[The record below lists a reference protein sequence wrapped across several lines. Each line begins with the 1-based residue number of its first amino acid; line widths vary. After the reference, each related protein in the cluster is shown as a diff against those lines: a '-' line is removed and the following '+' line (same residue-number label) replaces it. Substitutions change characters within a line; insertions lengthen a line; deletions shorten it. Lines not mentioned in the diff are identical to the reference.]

1 MSGLVHVYIG
11 DGKGKTTASVGLSVR
26 AAGRD
31 KKVVFAQ
38 FLKSGVTGELR
49 SFETLGIPVI
59 RSEIHLGFTHQMDE
73 AAKAAC
79 TAEQQKVWRR
89 VQEMVQTG
97 ISSAASPGT
106 SSAASPG
113 PVDLLVLDEVLD
125 AINMKMLDE
134 LELRSFIENKPEDL
148 EVVITGRN
156 PSEWLM
162 ERADYFTEMKKI
174 KHPYNRG
181 IKARIGIEK

>member
-31 KKVVFAQ
+31 KRVVFAQ

-49 SFETLGIPVI
+49 SLETLGIPVI
-59 RSEIHLGFTHQMDE
+59 RSEIPLGFTHQMDE
-73 AAKAAC
+73 AARAAC

-97 ISSAASPGT
+97 T

-113 PVDLLVLDEVLD
+113 PVDLLVLDEILD
-125 AINMKMLDE
+125 AINMKMLEE

>member
-1 MSGLVHVYIG
+1 MSGLVHLYIG

-31 KKVVFAQ
+31 KKVIFAQ

-49 SFETLGIPVI
+49 SLETLGVAVI
-59 RSEIHLGFTHQMDE
+59 RSEIPLGFTNQMDE

-79 TAEQQKVWRR
+79 KAEQQSIWRR
-89 VQEMVQTG
+89 VQEAVQ
-97 ISSAASPGT
+97 A
-106 SSAASPG
+106 G
-113 PVDLLVLDEVLD
+113 PDLLVLDEVLD

-134 LELRSFIENKPEDL
+134 LELRSFIENKSDEL

-156 PSEWLM
+156 PGEWLM

>member
-1 MSGLVHVYIG
+1 MSGLVHLYIG

-49 SFETLGIPVI
+49 SLETLGVPVI

-79 TAEQQKVWRR
+79 KAEQQRVWRR
-89 VQEMVQTG
+89 VQEMIQ
-97 ISSAASPGT
+97 A
-106 SSAASPG
+106 G

-125 AINMKMLDE
+125 AINMKMIDE
-134 LELRSFIENKPEDL
+134 LELRSFIENKSDDL

-156 PSEWLM
+156 PGEWLM

>member
-1 MSGLVHVYIG
+1 MSGLVHLYIG

-38 FLKSGVTGELR
+38 FLKSDRTGELR
-49 SFETLGIPVI
+49 SLETLGVPVI
-59 RSEIHLGFTHQMDE
+59 RSCVHLGFTHQMDD

-79 TAEQQKVWRR
+79 KAEQQKIWRR
-89 VQEMVQTG
+89 VQEAVQSG
-97 ISSAASPGT
+97 A
-106 SSAASPG
+106 
-113 PVDLLVLDEVLD
+113 VYLLVLDEVLD
-125 AINMKMLDE
+125 AINVKMLDE
-134 LELRSFIENKPEDL
+134 QELRSFIENKPEGL

-156 PSEWLM
+156 PSEWLK

-174 KHPYNRG
+174 KHPYNQG

>member
-1 MSGLVHVYIG
+1 MSGLVHLYIG

-38 FLKSGVTGELR
+38 FLKSDATGELR
-49 SFETLGIPVI
+49 SLETLGIPVI
-59 RSEIHLGFTHQMDE
+59 RSAKRLGFTHLMDE
-73 AAKAAC
+73 AAIAAC
-79 TAEQQKVWRR
+79 KAEQQKIWRR
-89 VQEMVQTG
+89 IQETVQT
-97 ISSAASPGT
+97 
-106 SSAASPG
+106 G

-134 LELRSFIENKPEDL
+134 QELRSFIENKSEEL